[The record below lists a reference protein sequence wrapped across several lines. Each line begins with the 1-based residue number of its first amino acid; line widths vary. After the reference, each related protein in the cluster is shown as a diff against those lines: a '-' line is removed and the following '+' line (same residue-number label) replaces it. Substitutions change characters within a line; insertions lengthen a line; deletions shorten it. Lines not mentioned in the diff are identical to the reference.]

1 LAIFLKYCQ
10 KERNAMYKQILCP
23 VDGSTTSNTGMNE
36 AILLAKDQQA
46 KLRFLH
52 VIDTFFPIL
61 DISGDLNAVYLA
73 DILRE
78 NGKNILKK
86 AEEAAKNAG
95 VTADSIMIDAMG
107 SRVSKSV
114 LSQAE
119 EWHADL
125 IVMGTHGLRGFERFM
140 IGSDA
145 QAILHT
151 SPVPVLLV
159 RNNHR

>member
-1 LAIFLKYCQ
+1 
-10 KERNAMYKQILCP
+10 MYKQILCP
-23 VDGSTTSNTGMNE
+23 VDGSPASNSGLNE
-36 AILLAKDQQA
+36 AILLAKDQHA

-61 DISGDLNAVYLA
+61 DISGDLNIIYMS

-86 AEEAAKNAG
+86 AEAAAQHSG
-95 VTADSIMIDAMG
+95 VPADSIMIEANG
-107 SRVSKSV
+107 GRVSKSV
-114 LSQAE
+114 VSQVE

-125 IVMGTHGLRGFERFM
+125 IVMGTHGQRGLERFV

-145 QAILHT
+145 QAILRT

-159 RNNHR
+159 RNDK

>member
-1 LAIFLKYCQ
+1 
-10 KERNAMYKQILCP
+10 MYKQILCP
-23 VDGSTTSNTGMNE
+23 VDGSPASNSGLNE
-36 AILLAKDQQA
+36 AILLAKDQHA

-61 DISGDLNAVYLA
+61 DISGDLNSIYMT

-78 NGKNILKK
+78 NGKNILIK
-86 AEEAAKNAG
+86 AEAAAQNSG
-95 VTADSIMIDAMG
+95 VPADSIMIEAIG
-107 SRVSKSV
+107 GRVSKSV
-114 LSQAE
+114 VSQVE

-125 IVMGTHGLRGFERFM
+125 IVMGTHGQRGLERLV

-145 QAILHT
+145 QAILRT

-159 RNNHR
+159 RNDQ